1 VKNVISKKIV
11 EKINIFFKP
20 SSLRIINES
29 FMHNVPADAE
39 SHFKLVIVSDKF
51 IDMSLIE
58 RHRSVYSALG
68 SIMSEIHALSIHA
81 FDNLEFNKNPM
92 ILDSPQCANKEQ

>member
-1 VKNVISKKIV
+1 MVVQDEIEARLSD
-11 EKINIFFKP
+11 
-20 SSLRIINES
+20 SLSPLELEVRNES